1 MESENEE
8 IILNIWETFKKET
21 RNEVEIINDI
31 NGLLNGEE
39 NIYKK
44 FDYILSGKVILTED
58 EISSFSK
65 NLNNIEGKLISLN
78 IWKNLV

>member
-65 NLNNIEGKLISLN
+65 NLNLI
-78 IWKNLV
+78 